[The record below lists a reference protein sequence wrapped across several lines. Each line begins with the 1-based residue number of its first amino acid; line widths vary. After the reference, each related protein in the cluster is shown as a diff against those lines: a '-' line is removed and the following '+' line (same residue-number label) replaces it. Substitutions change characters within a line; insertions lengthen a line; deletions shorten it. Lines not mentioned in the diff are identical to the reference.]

1 MCANPQ
7 ALEEAQVIKFISETF
22 PAGLTLKQSACIRKL
37 LFESQALS
45 LQHLRARVEP
55 PSLDAPPRKMPVAER
70 LAREKAQRE
79 KLNGLIWGPEMQPGQ
94 GIVDACVDML
104 EQFVLVYYQP
114 PHKFASR
121 SQEIAC
127 VKRDKS
133 VLADLDGGLKI
144 ASKDR
149 DMSCDA
155 STEYALRQAWQ
166 RRSLAFDLAG
176 LASFHAL
183 EGWVN
188 RMFLALSHAFH
199 PCCGCA
205 CRVADFGAGPCQ
217 AP

>member
-1 MCANPQ
+1 M
-7 ALEEAQVIKFISETF
+7 
-22 PAGLTLKQSACIRKL
+22 
-37 LFESQALS
+37 
-45 LQHLRARVEP
+45 
-55 PSLDAPPRKMPVAER
+55 
-70 LAREKAQRE
+70 
-79 KLNGLIWGPEMQPGQ
+79 
-94 GIVDACVDML
+94 DACVDML
-104 EQFVLVYYQP
+104 EQNVLVYQP
-114 PHKFASR
+114 PHKFVSR